1 MIAPVPTQIPKLSPS
16 TRPTAHFS
24 LPQPAPTTYCPLF
37 FVSSRRLHHVVSI
50 SLPFSAA
57 SAYFASPRGCS
68 VHHSRCS
75 HVRTLQHTKLFYLQ
89 ELAASLSSLC
99 ALFCA
104 RSLCFQSFAASF
116 CKTPG
121 VGGLRFHPHASSL
134 ELPAM
139 LNSACMH
146 PAIPHL
152 LELQTVDQHIA
163 KLRGELDSFPK
174 RIREADLKLTGAR
187 NALAAAREANTHG
200 LTERKKFEL
209 DVQQW
214 KERARKYR
222 EQSGAVKTNE
232 AYKALQHE
240 ITNAEAEVAKAEDR
254 QLEVM
259 MAGEESERRLK
270 VAETALKQAE
280 QSIAVERKEIE
291 TQQGARKKDLE
302 AALAERE
309 RALSPVPEDLRE
321 LYARIAKRHHG
332 VALAEARDG
341 QCRGCGMRVLPHI
354 LQQLLK
360 DDSDELFRC
369 ESCGL
374 ILYSLE
380 PIPAP
385 NPENSSGSAASSA
398 SNSS

>member
-1 MIAPVPTQIPKLSPS
+1 MLGQGVHQVNGRGQVT
-16 TRPTAHFS
+16 S
-24 LPQPAPTTYCPLF
+24 L
-37 FVSSRRLHHVVSI
+37 
-50 SLPFSAA
+50 
-57 SAYFASPRGCS
+57 
-68 VHHSRCS
+68 
-75 HVRTLQHTKLFYLQ
+75 K
-89 ELAASLSSLC
+89 
-99 ALFCA
+99 
-104 RSLCFQSFAASF
+104 
-116 CKTPG
+116 
-121 VGGLRFHPHASSL
+121 
-134 ELPAM
+134 LPAM
-139 LNSACMH
+139 VNFTCMH

-163 KLRGELDSFPK
+163 KLRAELDSFPK

-187 NALAAAREANTHG
+187 KALAAARETNTHS

-222 EQSGAVKTNE
+222 EQGGAVKTNE

-240 ITNAEAEVAKAEDR
+240 IANAEAEVAKAEDR

-259 MAGEESERRLK
+259 MAGEESERRVK
-270 VAETALKQAE
+270 VAETALKQVE

-309 RALSPVPEDLRE
+309 RALAPVPEDLRE